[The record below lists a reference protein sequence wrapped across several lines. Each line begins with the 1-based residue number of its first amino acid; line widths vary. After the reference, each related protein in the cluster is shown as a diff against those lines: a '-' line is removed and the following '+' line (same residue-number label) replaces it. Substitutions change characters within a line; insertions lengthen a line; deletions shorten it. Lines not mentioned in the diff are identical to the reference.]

1 MFFVFLFRILL
12 FSFVLFAFCPFDKER
27 IWRVVLFVAMILPS
41 VFFCLLIVFVI
52 ILMARSA

>member
-12 FSFVLFAFCPFDKER
+12 FSFIVFTFCLFDKER

-41 VFFCLLIVFVI
+41 VFFWLSFDFNCICDYFDG
-52 ILMARSA
+52 